1 MAHYLHEIMT
11 KQIFSVRKDASVRAV
26 ARVMRERKIGDVLVT
41 NRDGTLFGIV
51 TDRDLVV
58 RALSSSRDL
67 DNMQVAE
74 VTTDALVQLPPT
86 ATIDEAVKLM
96 RERAIRHI
104 PVVRDD
110 IAIGIVS
117 LGDLAR
123 RQDPKSVLAQISA
136 APPNN

>member
-11 KQIFSVRKDASVRAV
+11 KEIFSVRKDASVRVV
-26 ARVMRERKIGDVLVT
+26 ARVMRERGIGDVLVT

-58 RALSSSRDL
+58 RGLASSRDL
-67 DNMQVAE
+67 DNMQVGEIA
-74 VTTDALVQLPPT
+74 TDALVQLPPM
-86 ATIDEAVKLM
+86 ATIEDAVALM

-104 PVVRDD
+104 PVVRDA

-123 RQDPKSVLAQISA
+123 RQDPRSVLAQISA

>member
-1 MAHYLHEIMT
+1 VAHYLHEIMT
-11 KQIFSVRKDASVRAV
+11 KQIFSVRKDANVRAV

-74 VTTDALVQLPPT
+74 VATDALVQLPPT
-86 ATIDEAVKLM
+86 ATIDEAVTLM

>member
-1 MAHYLHEIMT
+1 VAHYLHEIMT